1 MTTDTIHDMIKN
13 LDERIHVLESERVT
27 EKYIQPFYN
36 ERSELLK
43 IIESSEGVK

>member
-1 MTTDTIHDMIKN
+1 MTADTIHNMIRN

-43 IIESSEGVK
+43 MIESIENTR